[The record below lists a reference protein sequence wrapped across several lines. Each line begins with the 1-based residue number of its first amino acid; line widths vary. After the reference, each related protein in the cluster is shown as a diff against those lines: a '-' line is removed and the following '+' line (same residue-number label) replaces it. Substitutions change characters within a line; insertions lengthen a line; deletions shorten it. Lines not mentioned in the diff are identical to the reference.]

1 MFCQCSEK
9 NNQMSEAPFL
19 KINGRR
25 GTHEHFSINVFI
37 RVAYDG
43 KACVRKTNNE
53 WNKVLLYTEISCG

>member
-1 MFCQCSEK
+1 MSCQCSEK
-9 NNQMSEAPFL
+9 KNQMSAAPFL

-37 RVAYDG
+37 RVAHDG

-53 WNKVLLYTEISCG
+53 